1 MSITRSALAG
11 LATGGRTFSGIAALT
26 ATVPPGTTAEPDA
39 TLARTGTQAALA
51 LLASGE
57 VVADK
62 LPFAPSRLE
71 FPGIHGRIA
80 FGAVCGVVIARRSAR
95 YAPPEPGAPVV
106 PGAPMAPGRPGP
118 VPPAHLVACAAVGA
132 GAAWAGSVLGHRFR
146 GWAASR
152 IGHDWIAAVLEDL
165 AVAGL
170 TSAAVG

>member
-11 LATGGRTFSGIAALT
+11 LATGGRTFSAVAALT

-39 TLARTGTQAALA
+39 TLAKTQTQAVLA

-57 VVADK
+57 VIADK
-62 LPFAPSRLE
+62 LPFAPSRLQ
-71 FPGIHGRIA
+71 FPGIHGRVL
-80 FGAVCGVVIARRSAR
+80 FGAACGVIIARRSAR
-95 YAPPEPGAPVV
+95 YTPADAEPGAAV
-106 PGAPMAPGRPGP
+106 APGRPG
-118 VPPAHLVACAAVGA
+118 VPSPAHVAACAAVGA
-132 GAAWAGSVLGHRFR
+132 GAAWTGSVLGHRFR

-152 IGHDWIAAVLEDL
+152 IGHDWIAALLEDA